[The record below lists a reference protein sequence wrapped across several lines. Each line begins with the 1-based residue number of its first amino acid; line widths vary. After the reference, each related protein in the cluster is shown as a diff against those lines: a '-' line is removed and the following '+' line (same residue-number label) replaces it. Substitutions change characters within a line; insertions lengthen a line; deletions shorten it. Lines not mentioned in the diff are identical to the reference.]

1 MRHFKK
7 ILMVAA
13 LSASAILFDSCS
25 SGGGGGGTGASDEAL
40 REYLESAEMR
50 SDLDNLAEFAY
61 LSEYL
66 QVAPIAYMSSD
77 KGFFT
82 DDVDQEE
89 AEEYAEVMARMISK
103 VDQYEAAWARIDSMQ
118 ALVSETPNSLKKV
131 EFFKSMKDFFRSLT
145 GCGKATREKVMAV
158 AGELD
163 KSEWKILFDHL
174 EPNQKKGET
183 DYLSWWKNFN
193 NGEYDDISLHIY
205 NVMYYNE
212 DTGFSHEAEFIN
224 KTVAKMG
231 DEMTKKAA
239 KFEVEIFKLATPD
252 AVSDAMDMVDK
263 VDKTLNLVTNGKDMS
278 ADELK
283 DQAASLLID
292 GYDDVKTMSEM
303 AGEDVEMLSNL
314 ANKVIDKT
322 KEALGESSVVTLT
335 DQGSGALDGGAIAIA
350 IGEATGKVTIALGAN
365 EDGEHQVVLKEEGPH
380 LVSFMNGKG
389 EKYTKKVDAE
399 PGKNIKLEG
408 ELNEKEIRDANASS
422 NSRSRTAKSSSSKEP
437 EEISSSSVEESSS
450 SMEISKDVKS
460 IYGRWVATKDLFI
473 YKVTDEEQCQEVKNA
488 MSEIYDGVYD
498 GLYQGLGEYAS
509 MMAEDCENKEVPQN
523 TVSGQKILFYSDG
536 SLDCLDGSGEL
547 LGSYDYTFDESTGI
561 FSYES
566 SEGEKSTGQVSAD
579 GTTLVF
585 ETVTDMGYKT
595 ITHRVVFEKESG
607 DIEYFGDD

>member
-1 MRHFKK
+1 MKYINKFSV
-7 ILMVAA
+7 LAA
-13 LSASAILFDSCS
+13 LTASAILLHGCG
-25 SGGGGGGTGASDEAL
+25 GGGGGGTVASDENL

-61 LSEYL
+61 LAEYL
-66 QVAPIAYMSSD
+66 QVAPIAFMSSED
-77 KGFFT
+77 GFFT
-82 DDVDQEE
+82 DSVDREE
-89 AEEYAEVMARMISK
+89 AEEYAEVMSKMLSK
-103 VDQYEAAWARIDSMQ
+103 VDQYEAAWTRIDSMQ

-303 AGEDVEMLSNL
+303 AGEDVEMVSNL

-322 KEALGESSVVTLT
+322 KEALKEPTVVTLT
-335 DQGSGALDGGAIAIA
+335 DKGGEALDGGAMTIA
-350 IGEATGKVTIALGAN
+350 IGEATGKVIIALGAN
-365 EDGEHQVVLKEEGPH
+365 EDGEHQVVLKEEGSH
-380 LVSFMNGKG
+380 MVSFMNGKG
-389 EKYTKKVDAE
+389 KKYTKKVEAKA
-399 PGKNIKLEG
+399 GKNIKLEG
-408 ELNEKEIRDANASS
+408 EMNEKEIRDDAASS
-422 NSRSRTAKSSSSKEP
+422 KSKFGKSSSSEEP
-437 EEISSSSVEESSS
+437 EEESSSSVEEESSS
-450 SMEISKDVKS
+450 SMEMSKDVKN
-460 IYGRWVATKDLFI
+460 ILGRWVLVKDVFI
-473 YKVTDEEQCQEVKNA
+473 HKITDAEQCAVVQEA
-488 MSEIYDGVYD
+488 MS
-498 GLYQGLGEYAS
+498 QLGELQLGEFSEYGG
-509 MMAEDCENKEVPQN
+509 MMSENCEDREEPQ
-523 TVSGQKILFYSDG
+523 SSPAGEKMLFYSDG
-536 SLDCLDGSGEL
+536 SLDCLDGGGDL
-547 LGSYDYTFDESTGI
+547 LGSYDYNFDESTGTI
-561 FSYES
+561 TYVSGGETP
-566 SEGEKSTGQVSAD
+566 EGHVSAD
-579 GTTLVF
+579 GTTLIF
-585 ETVTDMGYKT
+585 ETVPDGGYKT
-595 ITHRVVFEKESG
+595 IIHRVVFEKESG
-607 DIEYFGDD
+607 EIE

>member
-118 ALVSETPNSLKKV
+118 ALVSETPSLQKNGV
-131 EFFKSMKDFFRSLT
+131 GVAYALKDFWYSLR
-145 GCGKATREKVMAV
+145 GCGKSTREKAMAV
-158 AGELD
+158 AGSLSKNDLEILFNGLD
-163 KSEWKILFDHL
+163 K
-174 EPNQKKGET
+174 NQKRGET
-183 DYLSWWKNFN
+183 DYLTWWKNFN
-193 NGEYDDISLHIY
+193 NGDYDDVSLQIY
-205 NVMYYNE
+205 NRMYYNTE
-212 DTGFSHEAEFIN
+212 SSFADEAEFIN
-224 KTVAKMG
+224 KTVAKTG
-231 DEMTKKAA
+231 TEISKKAA
-239 KFEVEIFKLATPD
+239 EFEVELFKMAMPD
-252 AVSDAMDMVDK
+252 AVTDAMDNIEK
-263 VDKTLNLVTNGKDMS
+263 VEKTLTLVTKAKDMS
-278 ADELK
+278 ADEIK

-292 GYDDVKTMSEM
+292 GYDDAKKLSEM

-314 ANKVIDKT
+314 TKKIVDKT
-322 KEALGESSVVTLT
+322 KEALKEPTVVTLT
-335 DQGSGALDGGAIAIA
+335 DKGGEALDGGAMTIA

-460 IYGRWVATKDLFI
+460 IYGRWVAAKDLFI
-473 YKVTDEEQCQEVKNA
+473 YKVTDEAQCQEVKNA

-509 MMAEDCENKEVPQN
+509 MMAEDCENKEDPQN

-536 SLDCLDGSGEL
+536 TLDCLNGSGTL
-547 LGSYDYTFDESTGI
+547 LGSYDYTFDESTGTLA
-561 FSYES
+561 YVD
-566 SEGEKSTGQVSAD
+566 GDGNKSTGQVSAD

-595 ITHRVVFEKESG
+595 ITHRVIFEKESS
-607 DIEYFGDD
+607 DIE

>member
-1 MRHFKK
+1 MRNTKK
-7 ILMVAA
+7 ILTVAA
-13 LSASAILFDSCS
+13 LAAGVFFFGSCS
-25 SGGGGGGTGASDEAL
+25 HGGSGGGAAADEEAL

-66 QVAPIAYMSSD
+66 QVAPIAFMSSD

-82 DDVDQEE
+82 DNVDQEE

-118 ALVSETPNSLKKV
+118 ALVSETPNSLKKD
-131 EFFKSMKDFFRSLT
+131 EGFFFAMKDFFRSLT

-163 KSEWKILFDHL
+163 KNEWKILFDHL

-183 DYLSWWKNFN
+183 DYLTWWKNFN

-231 DEMTKKAA
+231 DDIAKKAA
-239 KFEVEIFKLATPD
+239 KFEVEIFKLATPG
-252 AVSDAMDMVDK
+252 AVSDAMDMIDK
-263 VDKTLNLVTNGKDMS
+263 VDKTLTLVTNAKDMS

-292 GYDDVKTMSEM
+292 GYDDVKMMSEM

-335 DQGSGALDGGAIAIA
+335 DEGSGALDGGAITIA

-460 IYGRWVATKDLFI
+460 IYGRWVAAKDLFI
-473 YKVTDEEQCQEVKNA
+473 YKVTDEAQCQEVKNA

-509 MMAEDCENKEVPQN
+509 MMAEDCENKEDPQN

-536 SLDCLDGSGEL
+536 TLDCLNGSGTL
-547 LGSYDYTFDESTGI
+547 LGSYDYTFDESTGTLA
-561 FSYES
+561 YVD
-566 SEGEKSTGQVSAD
+566 GDGNKSTGQVSAD

-595 ITHRVVFEKESG
+595 ITHRVIFEKESS
-607 DIEYFGDD
+607 DIE

>member
-1 MRHFKK
+1 MKYINKFSV
-7 ILMVAA
+7 LAA
-13 LSASAILFDSCS
+13 LTASAILLFGC
-25 SGGGGGGTGASDEAL
+25 GGGGGGGAAASDENL

-61 LSEYL
+61 LAEYL
-66 QVAPIAYMSSD
+66 QVAPIAFMSSD
-77 KGFFT
+77 EGFFT
-82 DDVDQEE
+82 DNVDREE
-89 AEEYAEVMARMISK
+89 AEEYAEVMSKMLSK
-103 VDQYEAAWARIDSMQ
+103 VDQYEAAWTRIDSMQ

-263 VDKTLNLVTNGKDMS
+263 VDKTINLVTNGKDMS

-303 AGEDVEMLSNL
+303 AGEDVEMVSNL

-335 DQGSGALDGGAIAIA
+335 DQGSGALDGGAITIA

-389 EKYTKKVDAE
+389 EKFTKKVEAE

-408 ELNEKEIRDANASS
+408 ELNEKEIRDDAASS
-422 NSRSRTAKSSSSKEP
+422 KSKFGKSSSSEEP
-437 EEISSSSVEESSS
+437 EEESSSSVEEESSS
-450 SMEISKDVKS
+450 SMEMSKDAKN
-460 IYGRWVATKDLFI
+460 ILGRWVLVKDVFI
-473 YKVTDEEQCQEVKNA
+473 HKITDAEQCAVVQEA
-488 MSEIYDGVYD
+488 MS
-498 GLYQGLGEYAS
+498 QLGELQLGEFSEYGG
-509 MMAEDCENKEVPQN
+509 MMSESCEDREEPQ
-523 TVSGQKILFYSDG
+523 SSPAGQKMLFYSDG
-536 SLDCLDGSGEL
+536 SLDCLDGGGDL
-547 LGSYDYTFDESTGI
+547 LGSYDYNFDESTGTI
-561 FSYES
+561 TYVSGGETP
-566 SEGEKSTGQVSAD
+566 EGHVSAD
-579 GTTLVF
+579 GTTLIF
-585 ETVTDMGYKT
+585 ETVTDGGYKT
-595 ITHRVVFEKESG
+595 ITHRVIFEKESG
-607 DIEYFGDD
+607 DIE

>member
-25 SGGGGGGTGASDEAL
+25 SGGGGGGGGTGASDEAL

-118 ALVSETPNSLKKV
+118 ALVSETPSLQKNGV
-131 EFFKSMKDFFRSLT
+131 GVAYALKDFWYSLR
-145 GCGKATREKVMAV
+145 GCGKSTREKAMAV
-158 AGELD
+158 AGSLSKNDLEILFNGLD
-163 KSEWKILFDHL
+163 K
-174 EPNQKKGET
+174 NQKRGET
-183 DYLSWWKNFN
+183 DYLTWWKNFN
-193 NGEYDDISLHIY
+193 NGDYDDVSLQIY
-205 NVMYYNE
+205 NRMYYNTE
-212 DTGFSHEAEFIN
+212 SSFADEAEFIN
-224 KTVAKMG
+224 KTVAKTG
-231 DEMTKKAA
+231 TEISKKAA
-239 KFEVEIFKLATPD
+239 EFEVELFKMAMPD
-252 AVSDAMDMVDK
+252 AVTDAMDNIEK
-263 VDKTLNLVTNGKDMS
+263 VEKTLTLVTKAKDMS
-278 ADELK
+278 ADEIK

-292 GYDDVKTMSEM
+292 GYDDAKKLSEM

-389 EKYTKKVDAE
+389 KKYTKKVDAE

-437 EEISSSSVEESSS
+437 EEVSSSSVEESSS

-509 MMAEDCENKEVPQN
+509 MMAEDCENKEDPQN
-523 TVSGQKILFYSDG
+523 TISGQKILFYSDG
-536 SLDCLDGSGEL
+536 TLDCLNGSGTL
-547 LGSYDYTFDESTGI
+547 LGSYDYTFDESTGTLA
-561 FSYES
+561 YVD
-566 SEGEKSTGQVSAD
+566 GDGNKSTGQVSAD

-595 ITHRVVFEKESG
+595 ITHRVIFEKESS
-607 DIEYFGDD
+607 DIE

>member
-1 MRHFKK
+1 MKYLNKFPV
-7 ILMVAA
+7 LAA
-13 LSASAILFDSCS
+13 LTASAILLFGC
-25 SGGGGGGTGASDEAL
+25 GGGGGGGAAASDENL

-61 LSEYL
+61 LAEYL
-66 QVAPIAYMSSD
+66 QVAPIAFMSSED
-77 KGFFT
+77 GFFT
-82 DDVDQEE
+82 DSVDQEE
-89 AEEYAEVMARMISK
+89 AEEYAEVMSKMLSK
-103 VDQYEAAWARIDSMQ
+103 VDQYEAAWTRIDSMQ

-212 DTGFSHEAEFIN
+212 DTGFPHEAEFIN

-303 AGEDVEMLSNL
+303 AGEDVEMVSNL

-335 DQGSGALDGGAIAIA
+335 DQGSGALDGGAITIA
-350 IGEATGKVTIALGAN
+350 IGEATGKVIIALGAN

-389 EKYTKKVDAE
+389 KKYTKKVDAK
-399 PGKNIKLEG
+399 PGKKIELEG
-408 ELNEKEIRDANASS
+408 EMNEKEIRDDAASS
-422 NSRSRTAKSSSSKEP
+422 KSKFGKSSSSEEP
-437 EEISSSSVEESSS
+437 EEESSSSVEEESSS
-450 SMEISKDVKS
+450 SMEVSKDVKS
-460 IYGRWVATKDLFI
+460 IYGRWVAAKDVFI
-473 YKVTDEEQCQEVKNA
+473 YKVTDEAQCQEVKNA

-536 SLDCLDGSGEL
+536 SLDCLDGNGEL

-595 ITHRVVFEKESG
+595 ITHRVIFEKESG
-607 DIEYFGDD
+607 DIE

>member
-1 MRHFKK
+1 MKYINKFSV
-7 ILMVAA
+7 LAA
-13 LSASAILFDSCS
+13 LTASSILLFGCG
-25 SGGGGGGTGASDEAL
+25 GGGGGGTAASDENL

-61 LSEYL
+61 LAEYL
-66 QVAPIAYMSSD
+66 QVAPIAFMSSED
-77 KGFFT
+77 GFFT
-82 DDVDQEE
+82 DSVDQEE
-89 AEEYAEVMARMISK
+89 AEEYAEVMSKMLSK
-103 VDQYEAAWARIDSMQ
+103 VDQYEAAWTRIDSMQ

-303 AGEDVEMLSNL
+303 AGEDVEMVSNL

-335 DQGSGALDGGAIAIA
+335 DQGSGALDGGAITIA

-389 EKYTKKVDAE
+389 EKFTKKVEAE
-399 PGKNIKLEG
+399 PGKKIELEG
-408 ELNEKEIRDANASS
+408 EMNEKEIRDDAASS
-422 NSRSRTAKSSSSKEP
+422 KSKFGKSSSSEEP
-437 EEISSSSVEESSS
+437 EEESSSSVEEESSS
-450 SMEISKDVKS
+450 SMEVSKDVKS
-460 IYGRWVATKDLFI
+460 IYGRWVAAKDVFI
-473 YKVTDEEQCQEVKNA
+473 YKVTDEAQCQEVKNA

-536 SLDCLDGSGEL
+536 SLDCLDGNGEL

-595 ITHRVVFEKESG
+595 ITHRVIFEKESG
-607 DIEYFGDD
+607 EIE

>member
-1 MRHFKK
+1 MGSLAVVFN
-7 ILMVAA
+7 A
-13 LSASAILFDSCS
+13 CS
-25 SGGGGGGTGASDEAL
+25 SGGGGGAVGSDEAL

-66 QVAPIAYMSSD
+66 QVAPIAFMSSKD
-77 KGFFT
+77 GFFT

-89 AEEYAEVMARMISK
+89 AEEYAEVLAKMISK

-118 ALVSETPNSLKKV
+118 ALVSETPNSLKKEV
-131 EFFKSMKDFFRSLT
+131 GFFFAMKDFFRSLT

-163 KSEWKILFDHL
+163 KNEWKILFDHL

-183 DYLSWWKNFN
+183 DYLTWWKNFN

-231 DEMTKKAA
+231 DDIAKKAA
-239 KFEVEIFKLATPD
+239 KFEVEIFKLATPG

-263 VDKTLNLVTNGKDMS
+263 VDKTLKLVTNGKDMS
-278 ADELK
+278 VDELK

-292 GYDDVKTMSEM
+292 DYDDVKMLSEM

-314 ANKVIDKT
+314 ANRVIDKT

-335 DQGSGALDGGAIAIA
+335 DQGSGALDGGAITIA
-350 IGEATGKVTIALGAN
+350 IGEASGKVTIALGAN

-389 EKYTKKVDAE
+389 EKFTKKVDAE
-399 PGKNIKLEG
+399 SGKNIKLEG
-408 ELNEKEIRDANASS
+408 EMNEKEIREANASS
-422 NSRSRTAKSSSSKEP
+422 NSKSRTSKSSSSMEP
-437 EEISSSSVEESSS
+437 EEESSSSVEESSS
-450 SMEISKDVKS
+450 SMEVSKDVKS

-473 YKVTDEEQCQEVKNA
+473 YKVTDEEQCLEVKDA
-488 MSEIYDGVYD
+488 MSEIYE
-498 GLYQGLGEYAS
+498 GLSEYAEFMS
-509 MMAEDCENKEVPQN
+509 AEDCENKEEPQN
-523 TVSGQKILFYSDG
+523 TISGQKLLFYSDG
-536 SLDCLDGSGEL
+536 TLDCIDGSGDI
-547 LGSYDYTFDESTGI
+547 LGSYDYSFDESTGV
-561 FSYES
+561 FTYDD
-566 SEGEKSTGQVSAD
+566 GNGNKSTGKVSSD

>member
-1 MRHFKK
+1 MSIAKK
-7 ILMVAA
+7 FFSVAA
-13 LSASAILFDSCS
+13 LGSLAVVFNACG
-25 SGGGGGGTGASDEAL
+25 GGGGGGTAASDEAL
-40 REYLESAEMR
+40 RDYLESTEMR

-82 DDVDQEE
+82 DNVDQEE
-89 AEEYAEVMARMISK
+89 AEEYAEVLARMISK

-118 ALVSETPNSLKKV
+118 ALVSETPNSLKKEV
-131 EFFKSMKDFFRSLT
+131 GFFFAMKDFFRSLT

-163 KSEWKILFDHL
+163 KNEWKILFDHL

-183 DYLSWWKNFN
+183 DYLTWWKNFN

-239 KFEVEIFKLATPD
+239 KFEVEIFKLATPG

-263 VDKTLNLVTNGKDMS
+263 VDKTLNLVTNAKDMS
-278 ADELK
+278 VDELK

-292 GYDDVKTMSEM
+292 DYDDVKMMSEM

-335 DQGSGALDGGAIAIA
+335 DQGSGALDGGAITIA

-365 EDGEHQVVLKEEGPH
+365 EEGEHQVVLKEEGPH

-389 EKYTKKVDAE
+389 EKFTKKVDAK
-399 PGKNIKLEG
+399 PGKNIELEG
-408 ELNEKEIRDANASS
+408 ELNEKEIREANASS
-422 NSRSRTAKSSSSKEP
+422 NSKSRTAKSSSSMEP
-437 EEISSSSVEESSS
+437 EEESSSSVEESSS
-450 SMEISKDVKS
+450 SMEVSKDVKS

-473 YKVTDEEQCQEVKNA
+473 YKVTDEAQCLEVMSA
-488 MSEIYDGVYD
+488 VSEIYE
-498 GLYQGLGEYAS
+498 GLSEYADFMS
-509 MMAEDCENKEVPQN
+509 EDCENKEVPQN
-523 TVSGQKILFYSDG
+523 TISGQKLLFYSDG
-536 SLDCLDGSGEL
+536 SLDCIDGNGDI
-547 LGSYDYTFDESTGI
+547 LGSYDYSFDESTGV
-561 FSYES
+561 FTYDD
-566 SEGEKSTGQVSAD
+566 GNGNKSTGQVSSD

-585 ETVTDMGYKT
+585 ETVTDTGYKT

-607 DIEYFGDD
+607 DIEYFEDD

>member
-1 MRHFKK
+1 MKNSKK
-7 ILMVAA
+7 IFTVAA
-13 LSASAILFDSCS
+13 LVAGAFLFDSCS
-25 SGGGGGGTGASDEAL
+25 SGGGGGGTAASDEAL

-118 ALVSETPNSLKKV
+118 ALVSETPNSLKKD
-131 EFFKSMKDFFRSLT
+131 EGFFFAMKDFFRSLT

-163 KSEWKILFDHL
+163 KNEWKILFDHL

-183 DYLSWWKNFN
+183 DYLTWWKNFN

-231 DEMTKKAA
+231 DDIAKKAA
-239 KFEVEIFKLATPD
+239 KFEVEIFKLATPG
-252 AVSDAMDMVDK
+252 AVSDAMDMIDK
-263 VDKTLNLVTNGKDMS
+263 VDKTLTLVTNAKDMS

-292 GYDDVKTMSEM
+292 GYDDVKMMSEM

-335 DQGSGALDGGAIAIA
+335 DEGSGALDGGAITIA

-408 ELNEKEIRDANASS
+408 GLNEKEIRDANASS

-437 EEISSSSVEESSS
+437 EEVSSSSVEESSS

-509 MMAEDCENKEVPQN
+509 MMAEDCENKEDPQN
-523 TVSGQKILFYSDG
+523 TISGQKILFYSDG
-536 SLDCLDGSGEL
+536 TLDCLNGSGTL
-547 LGSYDYTFDESTGI
+547 LGSYDYTFDESTGTLA
-561 FSYES
+561 YVD
-566 SEGEKSTGQVSAD
+566 GDGNKSTGQVSAD

-585 ETVTDMGYKT
+585 ETVTDTGYKT
-595 ITHRVVFEKESG
+595 ITHRVIFEKESS
-607 DIEYFGDD
+607 EVE

>member
-1 MRHFKK
+1 MKYINKFSV
-7 ILMVAA
+7 LAA
-13 LSASAILFDSCS
+13 LTASAILLFGC
-25 SGGGGGGTGASDEAL
+25 GGGGGGGAAASDENL

-61 LSEYL
+61 LAEYL
-66 QVAPIAYMSSD
+66 QVAPIAFMSSED
-77 KGFFT
+77 GFFT
-82 DDVDQEE
+82 DSVDREE
-89 AEEYAEVMARMISK
+89 AEEYAEVMSKMLSK
-103 VDQYEAAWARIDSMQ
+103 VDQYEAAWTRIDSMQ

-303 AGEDVEMLSNL
+303 AGEDVEMVSNL

-335 DQGSGALDGGAIAIA
+335 DQGSGALDGGAITIA
-350 IGEATGKVTIALGAN
+350 IGEATGKVIIALGAN

-389 EKYTKKVDAE
+389 KKYTKKVDAK
-399 PGKNIKLEG
+399 PGKKIELEG
-408 ELNEKEIRDANASS
+408 EMTEKEIRDDAASS
-422 NSRSRTAKSSSSKEP
+422 KSKFGKSSSSEEP
-437 EEISSSSVEESSS
+437 EEESSSSVEEESSS
-450 SMEISKDVKS
+450 SMEVSKDVKS
-460 IYGRWVATKDLFI
+460 ILGRWVLVKDVFI
-473 YKVTDEEQCQEVKNA
+473 HKITDAEQCAVVQEA
-488 MSEIYDGVYD
+488 ISQLGELQLGEFSEYGGMMSE
-498 GLYQGLGEYAS
+498 S
-509 MMAEDCENKEVPQN
+509 CEDREEPQ
-523 TVSGQKILFYSDG
+523 SSPAGQKMLFYSDG
-536 SLDCLDGSGEL
+536 SLDCLDGGGDL
-547 LGSYDYTFDESTGI
+547 LGSYDYNFDESTGTI
-561 FSYES
+561 TYVSGGEAP
-566 SEGEKSTGQVSAD
+566 EGHVSAD
-579 GTTLVF
+579 GTTLIF
-585 ETVTDMGYKT
+585 ETVTDGGYKT

-607 DIEYFGDD
+607 EIE